1 MITTGFEIFNL
12 IYAANISLK
21 HITDIHVN
29 ICINIEIF
37 QSNNT
42 MISKLQN
49 KIQTENYKTIL
60 QFLLTCN

>member
-12 IYAANISLK
+12 TYAANISLK
-21 HITDIHVN
+21 LITDIDIN

-37 QSNNT
+37 QFNNT
-42 MISKLQN
+42 MISKLEN